1 MFIHKK
7 EIILNINRIIFSS
20 LDIKEVYQ
28 SMSNELLKVIDF
40 DRLSVT
46 LITEDNNLYENFVLS
61 KDYEYTA
68 LKEGVLYPMEGSL
81 MKRVVQFR
89 EPVIVEDTSKGRFL
103 TDTVLFRE
111 GIRSRLGFPLEYKG
125 TVVGS
130 VNFGSKRK
138 DYYSKKHINFFS
150 QIAPQLAM
158 AIENTR
164 LFNKIK
170 EAEEK
175 YRTIIESSPDI
186 IFECKKDGVFSLMS
200 PSVEKITGYSV
211 DYFYDNHGY
220 GLSLC
225 HAEDQDRVQR
235 EILQVLHGLNNSS
248 MDLEFRVIHKQ
259 GKVIWLSLEVLPIK
273 EGNSIIGIEGFC
285 RDITERKKLEEL
297 KDNLIRDV
305 THELKTPVAK
315 IEMAV
320 DMFERSVETGNK
332 NTPGKGSQIHEILRN
347 NVNRLKN
354 SIKNILDI
362 SKLESGM
369 ETFKLSDVS
378 LADIVKQ
385 IASEMMDAAGRK
397 GIVILYQIPSHIP
410 LIKADRDKIYHVI
423 AHLVDNA
430 IKFTEQGKI
439 SISARLVPD
448 EVEITVGD
456 TGRGMDEEIK
466 KRVFEKF
473 YKETPSAY
481 GSGIGLTIC
490 KHIVEMHRG
499 RIWVESE
506 GKGKGSQVKF
516 TLPITAGNPLSSSD
530 HTKTVPCYAKPEC
543 E

>member
-1 MFIHKK
+1 MFINKK
-7 EIILNINRIIFSS
+7 EIFLNINRIIFSS

-28 SMSNELLKVIDF
+28 SMSNELSKLIDF

-46 LITEDNNLYENFVLS
+46 LISEDNNLYENFVLS

-81 MKRVVQFR
+81 MKQVVQFR
-89 EPVIVEDTSKGRFL
+89 EPLIVDDTSKGRFH
-103 TDTVLFRE
+103 TDTMLFKE

-125 TVVGS
+125 KIIGS

-138 DYYSKKHINFFS
+138 AYYSKKHSSIFS

-186 IFECKKDGVFSLMS
+186 IFECRKDGAFSLMS

-211 DYFYDNHGY
+211 DQFYDNHGY

-225 HAEDQDRVQR
+225 HGEDQDRVQR
-235 EILQVLHGLNNSS
+235 EILQVLHGLSTS
-248 MDLEFRVIHKQ
+248 LMDLEFRVIHKR
-259 GKVIWLSLEVLPIK
+259 GKVIWLSLEVLPMK

-285 RDITERKKLEEL
+285 RDITGRKNLEEL
-297 KDNLIRDV
+297 KDNLIRDI

-332 NTPGKGSQIHEILRN
+332 NAQGRGIHIHEILRN

-354 SIKNILDI
+354 AIKNILDI

-369 ETFKLSDVS
+369 EPLKLSDVS
-378 LADIVKQ
+378 LVDIVKQ
-385 IASEMMDAAGRK
+385 IVSEIMDVADRK
-397 GIVILYQIPSHIP
+397 DIVILYQIPSHVP

-423 AHLVDNA
+423 THLVDNA
-430 IKFTEQGKI
+430 IKFTERGKI
-439 SISARLVPD
+439 TISARLISD
-448 EVEITVGD
+448 EVEITVED
-456 TGRGMDEEIK
+456 TGRGMDEETK
-466 KRVFEKF
+466 KRIFEKF
-473 YKETPSAY
+473 YKETPAAY
-481 GSGIGLTIC
+481 GSGIGLAIC
-490 KHIVEMHRG
+490 KHIVQIHRG
-499 RIWVESE
+499 RIWVESG

-516 TLPITAGNPLSSSD
+516 TLPITASNPLCPSVR
-530 HTKTVPCYAKPEC
+530 TKTTPCSAKQKC